1 MAVVTFTAVKADP
14 EVRTYILK
22 AQESLRAIGFTE
34 HGLRHVG
41 LVAERAM
48 ALLQE
53 LGAGARRVE
62 LAGIAALLHD
72 IGNLVN
78 RDGHGQTSAI
88 LAHHILLRL
97 GMAPGEIADVLMA
110 IGNHEEERGE
120 PVSDV
125 AAALI
130 LADKSDVHRTRVY
143 NRDLATFDTHDRVNY
158 AVTESRLAYDPEQRI
173 IALRLQV
180 DTSLIQLAEYFEI
193 FLTRMVMCRR
203 AAQKLGCRFELHMNG
218 TRLL

>member
-1 MAVVTFTAVKADP
+1 MVTFAMVKADP
-14 EVRTYILK
+14 EVHTYILK
-22 AQESLRAIGFTE
+22 AQEALRAIGYTE

-41 LVAERAM
+41 LVAHRAM
-48 ALLQE
+48 ALMQT
-53 LGAGARRVE
+53 LGMPERRAE

-72 IGNLVN
+72 IGNMVN

-88 LAHHILLRL
+88 IGHQILSRL
-97 GMAPGEIADVLMA
+97 GMDPAEIADVLMA

-120 PVSDV
+120 PVNDV

-143 NRDLATFDTHDRVNY
+143 NRDFATFDIHDRVNY
-158 AVTESRLAYDPEQRI
+158 AVTHSALEVDQAQRA
-173 IALRLQV
+173 IALQLKV
-180 DTSLIQLAEYFEI
+180 DTEIIQLMEYFEI

-203 AAQKLGCRFELHMNG
+203 AAQKLGCHFQLHMNG